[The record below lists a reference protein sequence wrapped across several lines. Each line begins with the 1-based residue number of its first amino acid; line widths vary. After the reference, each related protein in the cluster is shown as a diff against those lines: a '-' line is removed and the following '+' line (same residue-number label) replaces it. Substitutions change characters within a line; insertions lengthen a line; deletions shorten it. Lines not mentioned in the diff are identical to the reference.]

1 MQQREQVRLSW
12 VLAVFVGGFFGGVMR
27 YGLSSVTMDGQTMVG
42 TTIVNLLGSFS
53 AGVYDLWARHE
64 I

>member
-27 YGLSSVTMDGQTMVG
+27 YGLSFSYDGRSNHGGYDNCELIGQ
-42 TTIVNLLGSFS
+42 FS
-53 AGVYDLWARHE
+53 AGVYQLWARHE

>member
-1 MQQREQVRLSW
+1 MQQREHVRFSW
-12 VLAVFVGGFFGGVMR
+12 VLTVFVGGFIGGVMR
-27 YGLSSVTMDGQTMVG
+27 YGLSHDGRSNHGGYDNCELIGQ
-42 TTIVNLLGSFS
+42 FS